1 MGAARSLGRHWLGT
15 WFEAKQA
22 CGVGEM
28 AHRYALVARTA
39 KGNTAEP
46 QQVGTWRMDGRA
58 RTHRRGILLSNPLK
72 TKMGM
77 GTWLEACRVGEMASR
92 QGSQCFTLPLRLPQA
107 EGSADYLRSRS
118 RSQNHVKFAGCLQWT
133 LCFFDII
140 FWSLVL
146 RVFFWMH
153 VTCDFVGHASR
164 YGQHKLLS
172 GHTEASFELPPRTV
186 IRLTPGVLMDSRLK
200 ENDIYIYYVYR
211 YTDSWCILLAVVQE
225 MDETR

>member
-58 RTHRRGILLSNPLK
+58 RTHRRGFLLSNPLQ

-92 QGSQCFTLPLRLPQA
+92 QGSQCFTLPLRLPLSQSRGVG
-107 EGSADYLRSRS
+107 GSLKSMGGKKQDNIPVSHRNIPSSGISLISWSKEKCTSDCR
-118 RSQNHVKFAGCLQWT
+118 L
-133 LCFFDII
+133 LI
-140 FWSLVL
+140 FVV
-146 RVFFWMH
+146 RPVH
-153 VTCDFVGHASR
+153 VGHC
-164 YGQHKLLS
+164 L
-172 GHTEASFELPPRTV
+172 
-186 IRLTPGVLMDSRLK
+186 
-200 ENDIYIYYVYR
+200 
-211 YTDSWCILLAVVQE
+211 
-225 MDETR
+225 

>member
-58 RTHRRGILLSNPLK
+58 RTHRRGFLLSNPLQ

-77 GTWLEACRVGEMASR
+77 GTWLEACHVGEMASR
-92 QGSQCFTLPLRLPQA
+92 QGSQCFTLPLRLPLSQ
-107 EGSADYLRSRS
+107 SR
-118 RSQNHVKFAGCLQWT
+118 G
-133 LCFFDII
+133 
-140 FWSLVL
+140 
-146 RVFFWMH
+146 
-153 VTCDFVGHASR
+153 VGG
-164 YGQHKLLS
+164 Y
-172 GHTEASFELPPRTV
+172 
-186 IRLTPGVLMDSRLK
+186 
-200 ENDIYIYYVYR
+200 
-211 YTDSWCILLAVVQE
+211 LAVCLSEIDRLYLAVCFG
-225 MDETR
+225 MSW

>member
-1 MGAARSLGRHWLGT
+1 MGAAQSLGRHWLGT

-58 RTHRRGILLSNPLK
+58 RTHRRGFLLSNPLQ

-92 QGSQCFTLPLRLPQA
+92 QGSQCFTLPLRLPLSQSR
-107 EGSADYLRSRS
+107 GVGGYTTSPPIYSIYYYRSRTYP
-118 RSQNHVKFAGCLQWT
+118 NPL
-133 LCFFDII
+133 
-140 FWSLVL
+140 
-146 RVFFWMH
+146 
-153 VTCDFVGHASR
+153 
-164 YGQHKLLS
+164 
-172 GHTEASFELPPRTV
+172 EASFFLGALWRPRPTV
-186 IRLTPGVLMDSRLK
+186 RRVVVKRK
-200 ENDIYIYYVYR
+200 A
-211 YTDSWCILLAVVQE
+211 DSWSWGRAGQPCLR
-225 MDETR
+225 MDKQDFLRSS

>member
-58 RTHRRGILLSNPLK
+58 RTHRRGFLLSNPLQ

-77 GTWLEACRVGEMASR
+77 GTWLEACHVGEMASR
-92 QGSQCFTLPLRLPQA
+92 QGSQCFTLPLRLPLSQSRGVGGYIWRIGPFSKSLNQRKAKQNLRIPKPCASTGLVPDEPRIA
-107 EGSADYLRSRS
+107 ERVRLALDGDSLPDPLQEPEANSEIDRSWNTGR
-118 RSQNHVKFAGCLQWT
+118 L
-133 LCFFDII
+133 II
-140 FWSLVL
+140 PQ
-146 RVFFWMH
+146 R
-153 VTCDFVGHASR
+153 
-164 YGQHKLLS
+164 
-172 GHTEASFELPPRTV
+172 
-186 IRLTPGVLMDSRLK
+186 
-200 ENDIYIYYVYR
+200 
-211 YTDSWCILLAVVQE
+211 
-225 MDETR
+225 

>member
-58 RTHRRGILLSNPLK
+58 RTHRRGFLLSNPLQ

-77 GTWLEACRVGEMASR
+77 GTWLEACHVGEMASR
-92 QGSQCFTLPLRLPQA
+92 QGSQCFTLPLRLPLSQ
-107 EGSADYLRSRS
+107 SRGVGGYDTDTDS
-118 RSQNHVKFAGCLQWT
+118 TIQTDPCCHFWCGNKPILLT
-133 LCFFDII
+133 L
-140 FWSLVL
+140 
-146 RVFFWMH
+146 
-153 VTCDFVGHASR
+153 ASR
-164 YGQHKLLS
+164 QIHVRSLL
-172 GHTEASFELPPRTV
+172 
-186 IRLTPGVLMDSRLK
+186 
-200 ENDIYIYYVYR
+200 
-211 YTDSWCILLAVVQE
+211 Q
-225 MDETR
+225 

>member
-58 RTHRRGILLSNPLK
+58 RTHRRGFLLSNPLQ

-77 GTWLEACRVGEMASR
+77 GTWLEACHVGEMASR
-92 QGSQCFTLPLRLPQA
+92 QGSQCFTLPLRLPLSQSR
-107 EGSADYLRSRS
+107 GVGGYVCQCTSKLQVSSLQSSRFRSR
-118 RSQNHVKFAGCLQWT
+118 T
-133 LCFFDII
+133 LIC
-140 FWSLVL
+140 
-146 RVFFWMH
+146 
-153 VTCDFVGHASR
+153 
-164 YGQHKLLS
+164 QHL
-172 GHTEASFELPPRTV
+172 ALP
-186 IRLTPGVLMDSRLK
+186 
-200 ENDIYIYYVYR
+200 
-211 YTDSWCILLAVVQE
+211 
-225 MDETR
+225 

>member
-58 RTHRRGILLSNPLK
+58 RTHRRGFLLSNPLQ

-77 GTWLEACRVGEMASR
+77 GTWLEACHVGEMASR
-92 QGSQCFTLPLRLPQA
+92 QGSQCFTLPLRLPLSQ
-107 EGSADYLRSRS
+107 SRG
-118 RSQNHVKFAGCLQWT
+118 VGGYECVG
-133 LCFFDII
+133 LCKQQMQ
-140 FWSLVL
+140 V
-146 RVFFWMH
+146 MN
-153 VTCDFVGHASR
+153 
-164 YGQHKLLS
+164 
-172 GHTEASFELPPRTV
+172 
-186 IRLTPGVLMDSRLK
+186 M
-200 ENDIYIYYVYR
+200 
-211 YTDSWCILLAVVQE
+211 YTNI
-225 MDETR
+225 ETSICFSNQQ